1 MAKGS
6 SSLHRSFPEQ
16 GQDFTDQMKEPKAN
30 FTSENTEGVDSAP
43 KWFDFTLTEE
53 ARCGYRRAKRKRC
66 STNEIL

>member
-1 MAKGS
+1 
-6 SSLHRSFPEQ
+6 
-16 GQDFTDQMKEPKAN
+16 MKEPKAN